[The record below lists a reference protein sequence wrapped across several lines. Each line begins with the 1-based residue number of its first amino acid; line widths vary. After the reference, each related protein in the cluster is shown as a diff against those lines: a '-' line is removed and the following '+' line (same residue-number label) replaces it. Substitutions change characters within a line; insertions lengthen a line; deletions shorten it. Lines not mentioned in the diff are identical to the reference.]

1 MIVLQLTPEASC
13 FILILVICFP
23 PRDKSLDYCLKTS
36 RLRNTI
42 SHLPGPFPQGHFFPR
57 FYHSRILQ
65 LGFAWE
71 MQAARA
77 VLWAKRRLLSGELHG
92 GEGPGICRQYSRSVL
107 GEECS
112 FLRISPAAEALEI
125 FASKI
130 VLSSFPGSTEGWDQ
144 GHTSSHLTS
153 LYLAHPAESAGS
165 RSTQK
170 SCSCQALHPCLPQ
183 WPHMVTW
190 EGVALGTCRN
200 SSKGGLCSWQLEAV
214 CWLPSLG
221 EDWGTPPGHHSLQ
234 GLASHR
240 SHSEGFQAFCIC
252 DFIRQVRMRP
262 EETWSPREQLCRGP
276 GRKLW
281 GKTPGTESLWEV
293 SRSQV

>member
-1 MIVLQLTPEASC
+1 
-13 FILILVICFP
+13 
-23 PRDKSLDYCLKTS
+23 
-36 RLRNTI
+36 
-42 SHLPGPFPQGHFFPR
+42 
-57 FYHSRILQ
+57 
-65 LGFAWE
+65 

-77 VLWAKRRLLSGELHG
+77 VPWAKRQLLSGELHG

-112 FLRISPAAEALEI
+112 FLRISPAAEVLEI

-130 VLSSFPGSTEGWDQ
+130 FLSSFPGSTEGWDQ

-170 SCSCQALHPCLPQ
+170 PWSCQALHPCLPQ
-183 WPHMVTW
+183 SPRVVTW
-190 EGVALGTCRN
+190 AGAASATTC
-200 SSKGGLCSWQLEAV
+200 SKGGLCSWQLKVV
-214 CWLPSLG
+214 CWLPSLQQVLPSG
-221 EDWGTPPGHHSLQ
+221 KTGGTPPGHHSLQ

-252 DFIRQVRMRP
+252 DFIHQVRMRP

-281 GKTPGTESLWEV
+281 EKDPGTESLWEV